1 MSNLNKVM
9 LIGRLGADP
18 ELRYT
23 ADGTPVATFRMVT
36 SEIYKDKSGQ
46 KQEKSEWHSIVAWR
60 KLAEIVGEYMK
71 KGRLVYIDGKIQSR
85 EWADKEGNKRK
96 TYEIVAS
103 DIKMMPDGS
112 RRGQSSPGEHPAGSA
127 RPVNTGSKPYS
138 FDDDFIPE
146 DDVPM
151 QIRGMKE

>member
-23 ADGTPVATFRMVT
+23 AEGTPVATFRMVT
-36 SEIYKDKSGQ
+36 SETYKDRSGQ
-46 KQEKSEWHSIVAWR
+46 KQEKSEWHSIVVWR
-60 KLAEIVGEYMK
+60 KLAEIVNEYAK
-71 KGRLVYIDGKIQSR
+71 KGRLVYVEGKIQSR
-85 EWADKEGNKRK
+85 EWADKEGGKRK
-96 TYEIVAS
+96 VYEILAT

-112 RRGQSSPGEHPAGSA
+112 KRNQTAGEAGASA
-127 RPVNTGSKPYS
+127 GRSASNAPKPNS

-151 QIRGMKE
+151 

>member
-18 ELRYT
+18 ELRHT
-23 ADGTPVATFRMVT
+23 DDGTPVATFRMVT

-60 KLAEIVGEYMK
+60 KLAEIVGEYIK
-71 KGRLVYIDGKIQSR
+71 KGRLVYVDGKIQSR

-96 TYEIVAS
+96 AYEIVAS

-112 RRGQSSPGEHPAGSA
+112 RRGQSSPGAHPGG
-127 RPVNTGSKPYS
+127 RPVATDSKPYS

-146 DDVPM
+146 NDVPM
-151 QIRGMKE
+151 